1 MAHDTLSPRQAATRA
16 GCGRSSIM
24 RALTSGHLRATRGND
39 GSWQITPEA
48 LDDWLSMRSPARI
61 SPDQT
66 EDRPAG
72 PDPNHLAEA
81 QTRAAVAEAR
91 LADALADR
99 DHWREMALR
108 LSEARPVD
116 PVPVSFWDRLF
127 RR

>member
-39 GSWQITPEA
+39 SSWQITPEA

-66 EDRPAG
+66 EDRPTG
-72 PDPNHLAEA
+72 LPSDTLAEA

-99 DHWREMALR
+99 DHWRELAER
-108 LSEARPVD
+108 LSQPRPSIWTRFFSRD
-116 PVPVSFWDRLF
+116 
-127 RR
+127 